1 VWNYLPKISMETELE
16 SCLFTW
22 FTLDSIDT
30 THLFV
35 YTWIKDIFTHKN
47 IDSRSQHATCPRS
60 AFSLCVFCRSTCVLH
75 TLRPANGNLSRVP
88 SVQHSTELSFFNTS
102 LLHIIQHT
110 HSTFSFSTSFNTP
123 IATPLPCLTLLQHHC
138 TWSNM

>member
-47 IDSRSQHATCPRS
+47 IDSQSQHATCPRS

-88 SVQHSTELSFFNTS
+88 SVQHSSQLIFF
-102 LLHIIQHT
+102 QHFPT
-110 HSTFSFSTSFNTP
+110 PHHSTQSFNTL
-123 IATPLPCLTLLQHHC
+123 IATPLPCLILLQYHC